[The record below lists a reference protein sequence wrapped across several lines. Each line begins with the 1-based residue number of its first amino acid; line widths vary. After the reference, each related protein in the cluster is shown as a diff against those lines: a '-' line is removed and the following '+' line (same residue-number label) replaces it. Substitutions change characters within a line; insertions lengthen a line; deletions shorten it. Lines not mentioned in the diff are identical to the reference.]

1 MSARCLPGGS
11 EQNTDEVRMGR
22 VLRFTRPHNATTTQA
37 RYPRVSEVT
46 AHISHVA
53 DELLGAP
60 QSLEEGAR
68 LYRQLEGRLAK
79 EERDLLAKFY
89 EATIAHEEKFE
100 HAAYLVGLLAG
111 SGQLAENVVFLDERL
126 SGEATRATAEDD
138 IRGDTR
144 R

>member
-1 MSARCLPGGS
+1 
-11 EQNTDEVRMGR
+11 MGR

-60 QSLEEGAR
+60 QSLEEGAS
-68 LYRQLEGRLAK
+68 LYRKLEGRLAK
-79 EERDLLAKFY
+79 EERELLAKFY

-111 SGQLAENVVFLDERL
+111 SGQLAENVVFLDERV
-126 SGEATRATAEDD
+126 SRETTPTTAGDD
-138 IRGDTR
+138 VLGDRGR
-144 R
+144 